1 MTDIMTN
8 KTGQTGK
15 QNNQGQ
21 HMSAGCDMSKVGHS
35 MGTAQQNKGTIL
47 GRLLRTLRQTM
58 AALGLLLL
66 TGVSAWADVDLIMT
80 DVSTPASNLPIGNS
94 ATFSAIVHNQGS
106 TSTTVGYVVGIYL
119 STDATITTADTLIQN
134 KQIYTYLAAGASK
147 TVNFTTSIPVSVTPG
162 TYYLGAIAD
171 TNNAQPETDETNN
184 GFAGASMA
192 VVADVDLIMTD
203 VSTPASNLPI
213 GNSATFSA
221 IVHNQG
227 STSTTVG
234 YVVGIYLSTDAT
246 ITTADTLIQ
255 NKQIYTY
262 LAAGASKTVNF
273 TTSIPVSVTPGTYYL
288 GAIADTNNAQPE
300 TDETNNGFAGASMA
314 AVADVDL
321 IMTDVSTPAS
331 NLPIGNS
338 ATFSAI
344 VHNQGST
351 STTVG
356 YAVGIYLSTDATITT
371 ADTLIQNKQIY
382 TYLATGASKTV
393 NFTASIPGSVTPGT
407 YYLGAI
413 ADTNNAQPETD
424 ETNNGFAG
432 ASMAVGNTAPTISLT
447 SPAANA
453 TVTAPGSFIITADA
467 QDVDNNIADVKF
479 YQGTTL
485 LGTVTAAPYSYTWNN
500 IAEGSYS
507 LTAKVTD
514 TIGATSTSVA
524 VSVTVDPAVVT
535 GIQTYF
541 IHSDHLDT
549 PREVTSTSGTVVWQW
564 KRTFPFG
571 DNMANEDP
579 NGAGQFT
586 FNLRFPGQYFDEE
599 TLTHYNVNRDYDP
612 AIGRYLQSD
621 PIGLQGGINTYGY
634 ALQNPLRYI
643 DVRGLEVI
651 YNGNVILNQQVR
663 SNLERLDRALSGDVI
678 VTGGDRYR
686 DADGNIRSASNGEIV
701 PEASQ
706 TSPHLYENGARA
718 ADIAVPGSS
727 NQAIS
732 DAIRNKTDYAPGN
745 TATYDD
751 GHTHVA
757 LPPSSSYNVPPGV
770 RREFCRQNPAAAG
783 CNSLPQND
791 CMK

>member
-1 MTDIMTN
+1 
-8 KTGQTGK
+8 
-15 QNNQGQ
+15 
-21 HMSAGCDMSKVGHS
+21 
-35 MGTAQQNKGTIL
+35 
-47 GRLLRTLRQTM
+47 
-58 AALGLLLL
+58 
-66 TGVSAWADVDLIMT
+66 
-80 DVSTPASNLPIGNS
+80 
-94 ATFSAIVHNQGS
+94 
-106 TSTTVGYVVGIYL
+106 
-119 STDATITTADTLIQN
+119 
-134 KQIYTYLAAGASK
+134 
-147 TVNFTTSIPVSVTPG
+147 
-162 TYYLGAIAD
+162 
-171 TNNAQPETDETNN
+171 
-184 GFAGASMA
+184 
-192 VVADVDLIMTD
+192 
-203 VSTPASNLPI
+203 
-213 GNSATFSA
+213 
-221 IVHNQG
+221 
-227 STSTTVG
+227 
-234 YVVGIYLSTDAT
+234 
-246 ITTADTLIQ
+246 
-255 NKQIYTY
+255 
-262 LAAGASKTVNF
+262 
-273 TTSIPVSVTPGTYYL
+273 
-288 GAIADTNNAQPE
+288 
-300 TDETNNGFAGASMA
+300 MA

-579 NGAGQFT
+579 NNQGTFI
-586 FNLRFPGQYFDEE
+586 FNLRFPGQYYDEE

-612 AIGRYLQSD
+612 GIGRYLQSD
-621 PIGLQGGINTYGY
+621 PIGLLGGLNTYGY
-634 ALQNPLRYI
+634 VGGNPVMWVDPEGLSNANPLNRPGGSFFGGGTSHGGTA
-643 DVRGLEVI
+643 RGGGTRGSAGRGSSGSAQGSSAARGRICENPSQSPVWKKFQTYKDGTRTNGKSGKDRQYYQWDRTHGDIEV
-651 YNGNVILNQQVR
+651 YSRRGNHQGSMNPQT
-663 SNLERLDRALSGDVI
+663 GDM
-678 VTGGDRYR
+678 YK
-686 DADGNIRSASNGEIV
+686 
-701 PEASQ
+701 P
-706 TSPHLYENGARA
+706 
-718 ADIAVPGSS
+718 AVPG
-727 NQAIS
+727 
-732 DAIRNKTDYAPGN
+732 R
-745 TATYDD
+745 
-751 GHTHVA
+751 V
-757 LPPSSSYNVPPGV
+757 L
-770 RREFCRQNPAAAG
+770 
-783 CNSLPQND
+783 ND
-791 CMK
+791 L